1 MEGWPALLFPKIRS
15 FSHHLG
21 EQSIQARL
29 KLAFLVVL
37 ALGFW
42 VFTFL
47 VFRKVLVYFHSVELF
62 GDLLN
67 YRLLSMMLLTFFSI
81 LLFSNLIS
89 SLSTFFLSE
98 DLNLI
103 LSRPVP
109 LDDLYYARFTET
121 LVYSSW
127 MVLLFALPVFLAYG
141 WVYGAPWKYYAVL
154 LGGLGP
160 FLLIPAALGVLL
172 AMVLVNIF
180 PARRTKDIL
189 FLLTLFLVVGIYFLF
204 RFLQPERLVN
214 PDSFA
219 SLVEYMTALN
229 APSWPFSPS
238 FWFAESMIPFL
249 QSAPTQA
256 WFYLACLWSTAGA
269 LVVIGSWGSRALFI
283 SGWTK
288 SQEAR
293 KVYLVRLP
301 LFNRLL
307 QGLSHF
313 LRPFPR
319 ALVIKDWKTFFRDT
333 SQWSQLILLMA
344 LVVVYL
350 YNFSVLPLDRTPMP
364 SFFLQNLVSFL
375 NLGLAGFVLSAVAG
389 RFVFPAVSQEGFS
402 FWIIRSSPVDLRTF
416 LWSKF
421 WTGLVPLLL
430 LAEALIFL
438 SNWLLKATPFLMILS
453 AVTIFFMT
461 FGIVGLAVGL
471 GAIYPRFRLENAA
484 RMAWGFGGAIFMI
497 LSMIFI
503 GVLVALE
510 AWPVYILFMAGFQ
523 DRSLSVF
530 QWIGVWGSFSGIAV
544 LIGTATLLPMK
555 VGLRNL
561 QEMDF

>member
-1 MEGWPALLFPKIRS
+1 MKGWPALLSPKIRA
-15 FSHHLG
+15 FSHHLRK
-21 EQSIQARL
+21 QAMPARL
-29 KLAFLVVL
+29 RLIFLVAL
-37 ALGFW
+37 GLGFW

-47 VFRKVLVYFHSVELF
+47 VFQKVLVYFRSVELF

-98 DLNLI
+98 DLSLI
-103 LSRPVP
+103 LSRPVS
-109 LDDLYYARFTET
+109 LDDLYHARLTET
-121 LVYSSW
+121 LAYSSW
-127 MVLLFALPVFLAYG
+127 MVLLFVLPVFLAYG
-141 WVYGAPWKYYAVL
+141 WVYEASWKYYAVF
-154 LGGLGP
+154 LGALGP
-160 FLLIPAALGVLL
+160 FLLIPATLGVFL

-189 FLLTLFLVVGIYFLF
+189 FLLTLFFVIGIYFLL

-219 SLVEYMTALN
+219 SLVEYVSALN

-238 FWFAESMIPFL
+238 YWFAESMIPFL
-249 QSAPTQA
+249 QPAPTQA
-256 WFYLACLWSTAGA
+256 GFYLACLWSTAGA
-269 LVVIGSWGSRALFI
+269 LVVMGSWASRALFV

-288 SQEAR
+288 SQEGR
-293 KVYLVRLP
+293 RVYLVRLP

-307 QGLSHF
+307 QGLSRF
-313 LRPFPR
+313 LRPSPR

-333 SQWSQLILLMA
+333 SQWSQLILLLA

-350 YNFSVLPLDRTPMP
+350 YNFSVLPLDQTPMP

-389 RFVFPAVSQEGFS
+389 RFIFPAVSQEGFS
-402 FWIIRSSPVDLRTF
+402 FWIIRSSPVSLRTF

-430 LAEALIFL
+430 LAEVLIFL
-438 SNWLLKATPFLMILS
+438 SNWLLKATPFLMILC
-453 AVTIFFMT
+453 ALTIFFMT

-471 GAIYPRFRLENAA
+471 GAIYPRFKLENAA

-503 GVLVALE
+503 GGLVALE
-510 AWPVYILFMAGFQ
+510 AWPVYTLFMAGLQ
-523 DRSLSVF
+523 HRSLSWV
-530 QWIGVWGSFSGIAV
+530 QWVGVCGAFSGIAL
-544 LIGTATLLPMK
+544 LIGTATLLPIK
-555 VGLRNL
+555 LGLRNL

>member
-1 MEGWPALLFPKIRS
+1 MEGWPALLLPKIRS
-15 FSHHLG
+15 FTHYFR
-21 EQSIQARL
+21 EQSLRARL
-29 KLAFLVVL
+29 KLIFLVAL
-37 ALGFW
+37 AFGFW
-42 VFTFL
+42 LFTFL
-47 VFRKVLVYFHSVELF
+47 VFQKVLVYFHSVELF

-67 YRLLSMMLLTFFSI
+67 CRLLSMLLLTFFSI

-103 LSRPVP
+103 LSRPVS
-109 LDDLYYARFTET
+109 LDDLYYARLTET
-121 LVYSSW
+121 LGYSSW

-141 WVYGAPWKYYAVL
+141 WVYGVSWEYYAVFVVAL
-154 LGGLGP
+154 AP
-160 FLLIPAALGVLL
+160 FLLIPSALGTLL

-180 PARRTKDIL
+180 PARRTKDVL
-189 FLLTLFLVVGIYFLF
+189 FLLTLFLVIGVYFLL

-219 SLVEYMTALN
+219 SLVEYITALN

-249 QSAPTQA
+249 QSAPGQV

-269 LVVIGSWGSRALFI
+269 LVVMGSWISRVLFM

-293 KVYLVRLP
+293 RVYLVHLP
-301 LFNRLL
+301 FFNWLL
-307 QGLSHF
+307 QESGRF
-313 LRPFPR
+313 LRPSLR

-333 SQWSQLILLMA
+333 SQWSQLILLSA

-350 YNFSVLPLDRTPMP
+350 YNFSVLPFDQTPMP

-402 FWIIRSSPVDLRTF
+402 FWIIRSSPISLRAF

-438 SNWLLKATPFLMILS
+438 SNWLLQATPFLTMLC

-471 GAIYPRFRLENAA
+471 GATYPRFRLENPA

-503 GVLVALE
+503 GGLVALE
-510 AWPVYILFMAGFQ
+510 AWPVYTLFMAGFQ
-523 DRSLSVF
+523 HRSLSVI
-530 QWIGVWGSFSGIAV
+530 QWIGVCGSFSGTSV
-544 LIGTATLLPMK
+544 LIGMAIFLPMK
-555 VGLRNL
+555 LGLRNL
-561 QEMDF
+561 QELDF

>member
-1 MEGWPALLFPKIRS
+1 MNGWPALLFPKIRS
-15 FSHHLG
+15 FRHHLG
-21 EQSIQARL
+21 EQTIGKRL
-29 KLAFLVVL
+29 KLIVLVAL

-42 VFTFL
+42 IFTFL
-47 VFRKVLVYFHSVELF
+47 VFRKVLVYFRSVELF

-103 LSRPVP
+103 LSRPVS
-109 LDDLYYARFTET
+109 LDDIYYARLTET

-141 WVYGAPWKYYAVL
+141 WVYGASWKYYAVF
-154 LGGLGP
+154 LGALMP
-160 FLLIPAALGVLL
+160 FLLIPSTLGVLL

-189 FLLTLFLVVGIYFLF
+189 FLLTLFLVIGVYFLL

-219 SLVEYMTALN
+219 NLAEYITALN
-229 APSWPFSPS
+229 APSWPYSPS
-238 FWFAESMIPFL
+238 FWYAESMIPFL
-249 QSAPTQA
+249 QLAPTQA
-256 WFYLACLWSTAGA
+256 GFYLACLWSTAGA
-269 LVVIGSWGSRALFI
+269 LAVMGSWASRALFL

-307 QGLSHF
+307 QGVSRF
-313 LRPFPR
+313 LRPSPR
-319 ALVIKDWKTFFRDT
+319 ALFIKDGKTFFRDT
-333 SQWSQLILLMA
+333 SQWSQLFLLLA

-350 YNFSVLPLDRTPMP
+350 YNFSVLPLDQTPMP

-375 NLGLAGFVLSAVAG
+375 NLGLAGFILSAVAG
-389 RFVFPAVSQEGFS
+389 RFIFPAVSQEGFS
-402 FWIIRSSPVDLRTF
+402 FWIILSSPVSLRTF

-421 WTGLVPLLL
+421 WTGLIPLLL

-438 SNWLLKATPFLMILS
+438 SNWLLKATPFLTILS
-453 AVTIFFMT
+453 ALTIFFMT

-471 GAIYPRFRLENAA
+471 GAIYPRFKLENAA

-503 GVLVALE
+503 GGLVALE

-523 DRSLSVF
+523 TRSLSWLE
-530 QWIGVWGSFSGIAV
+530 WIGFGGSFSGIAL

-555 VGLRNL
+555 LGLKNL

>member
-1 MEGWPALLFPKIRS
+1 MKGWPALLFPKIRS
-15 FSHHLG
+15 FRHYLG
-21 EQSIQARL
+21 KQSIGKRL
-29 KLAFLVVL
+29 KLIILVAL
-37 ALGFW
+37 AVGFW
-42 VFTFL
+42 LFTFL
-47 VFRKVLVYFHSVELF
+47 VFQKVLIYFRSVELF

-89 SLSTFFLSE
+89 ALSTFFLSE

-103 LSRPVP
+103 MSRPVP
-109 LDDLYYARFTET
+109 LDDIYYARLIET

-141 WVYGAPWKYYAVL
+141 RVYGASWKYYAVF
-154 LGGLGP
+154 LGALMP
-160 FLLIPAALGVLL
+160 FLLIPSTLGVLL
-172 AMVLVNIF
+172 AMVLVNLF

-189 FLLTLFLVVGIYFLF
+189 FLLTLFLVIGIYFLL

-219 SLVEYMTALN
+219 SLVDYITALS

-238 FWFAESMIPFL
+238 FWFAESMVPFL
-249 QSAPTQA
+249 QPAPTQA
-256 WFYLACLWSTAGA
+256 GFYLACLWSTATA
-269 LVVIGSWGSRALFI
+269 LVVIGSWVSRALFV

-293 KVYLVRLP
+293 RVYLVRLP
-301 LFNRLL
+301 LFNRLV
-307 QGLSHF
+307 QGLCRL
-313 LRPFPR
+313 LRPSPR

-350 YNFSVLPLDRTPMP
+350 YNFSVLPLDQTPMP

-375 NLGLAGFVLSAVAG
+375 NLGLAGFILSAVAG
-389 RFVFPAVSQEGFS
+389 RFIFPAVSQEGFS
-402 FWIIRSSPVDLRTF
+402 FWIIRSSPVPLPTF

-421 WTGLVPLLL
+421 WTGLIPLLL
-430 LAEALIFL
+430 LAEVLIFL

-453 AVTIFFMT
+453 ALTIFFMT

-484 RMAWGFGGAIFMI
+484 RMAWGFGGAVFMI
-497 LSMIFI
+497 LSMVFI
-503 GVLVALE
+503 AVLVALE
-510 AWPVYILFMAGFQ
+510 AWPVYTLFMAEF
-523 DRSLSVF
+523 RHCSLSWI
-530 QWIGVWGSFSGIAV
+530 QWVGVCWAFSGVAF
-544 LIGTATLLPMK
+544 LIGTAILLPMK
-555 VGLRNL
+555 LGLKNL
-561 QEMDF
+561 REMDF

>member
-21 EQSIQARL
+21 EQSIRARL
-29 KLAFLVVL
+29 KLTFLVVL

-42 VFTFL
+42 LFTFL
-47 VFRKVLVYFHSVELF
+47 VFQKVLVYFHSVELF

-109 LDDLYYARFTET
+109 LDDIYYARLTET

-141 WVYGAPWKYYAVL
+141 WVYGASWKYYAVFV
-154 LGGLGP
+154 GGLGP
-160 FLLIPAALGVLL
+160 FLLIPSALGVLL
-172 AMVLVNIF
+172 AMFLVNIF

-189 FLLTLFLVVGIYFLF
+189 FLLTIFLLIGIYFLF

-249 QSAPTQA
+249 QPAPVQA

-269 LVVIGSWGSRALFI
+269 LVVMGSWVSRALFI

-293 KVYLVRLP
+293 RVYLVRLP

-307 QGLSHF
+307 QGLSRF

-319 ALVIKDWKTFFRDT
+319 ALVLKDWKTFFRDT

-389 RFVFPAVSQEGFS
+389 RFIFPAVSQEGFS
-402 FWIIRSSPVDLRTF
+402 FWIIRSSPVPLRTF

-523 DRSLSVF
+523 QSSLSVF
-530 QWIGVWGSFSGIAV
+530 QWIGVCGAFSGIAG

>member
-1 MEGWPALLFPKIRS
+1 MEGWPALLFPKILS
-15 FSHHLG
+15 LSHHLG
-21 EQSIQARL
+21 EQSIRARL
-29 KLAFLVVL
+29 KLTFLVVL

-42 VFTFL
+42 LFTFL
-47 VFRKVLVYFHSVELF
+47 VFQKVLVYFHSVELF

-67 YRLLSMMLLTFFSI
+67 SRLLSMMLLTFFSI

-109 LDDLYYARFTET
+109 LDDIYYARLTET

-127 MVLLFALPVFLAYG
+127 MVVLFALPVFLAYG
-141 WVYGAPWKYYAVL
+141 WVYGASWKYYAVFV
-154 LGGLGP
+154 GGLGP
-160 FLLIPAALGVLL
+160 FLLIPSALGVLL
-172 AMVLVNIF
+172 AMFLVNIF

-189 FLLTLFLVVGIYFLF
+189 FLLTIFLLIGIYFLF

-249 QSAPTQA
+249 QPAPVQA

-269 LVVIGSWGSRALFI
+269 LVVMGSWVSRALFI

-293 KVYLVRLP
+293 RVYLVRLP

-307 QGLSHF
+307 QGLSRF

-319 ALVIKDWKTFFRDT
+319 ALVLKDWKTFFRDT

-389 RFVFPAVSQEGFS
+389 RFIFPAVSQEGFS
-402 FWIIRSSPVDLRTF
+402 FWIIRSCPVPLRTF

-421 WTGLVPLLL
+421 WTGLVPLLF

-523 DRSLSVF
+523 QSSLSVF
-530 QWIGVWGSFSGIAV
+530 QWIGVCGAFSGIAG

>member
-21 EQSIQARL
+21 EQSIRARL
-29 KLAFLVVL
+29 KLTFLVVL

-42 VFTFL
+42 LFTFL
-47 VFRKVLVYFHSVELF
+47 VFQKVLVYFHSVELF

-109 LDDLYYARFTET
+109 LDDIYYARLTET

-141 WVYGAPWKYYAVL
+141 WVYGVPWNYYAVF

-160 FLLIPAALGVLL
+160 FLLIPSALGVLL

-269 LVVIGSWGSRALFI
+269 LVVIGSWVSRALFI

-293 KVYLVRLP
+293 RVYLVRLP

-333 SQWSQLILLMA
+333 SQWSQLILLTA

-389 RFVFPAVSQEGFS
+389 RFIFPAVSQEGFS
-402 FWIIRSSPVDLRTF
+402 FWIIRSSPVPLQTF

-421 WTGLVPLLL
+421 WTSLVPLLL

-555 VGLRNL
+555 VGLKNL

>member
-1 MEGWPALLFPKIRS
+1 MKGWLALLSPKIRS
-15 FSHHLG
+15 FRHHIG
-21 EQSIQARL
+21 TYSTRSRL
-29 KLAFLVVL
+29 RLIFLVVL
-37 ALGFW
+37 GLGFW
-42 VFTFL
+42 VFTFF
-47 VFRKVLVYFHSVELF
+47 VFQKVLAYFRSVELF

-103 LSRPVP
+103 LSRPVS
-109 LDDLYYARFTET
+109 LDDLYYARLTET

-127 MVLLFALPVFLAYG
+127 MVLLFVLPVFLAYG
-141 WVYGAPWKYYAVL
+141 WVYGTSWKYYAVL
-154 LGGLGP
+154 LGALMP
-160 FLLIPAALGVLL
+160 FLLIPSTLGVLL
-172 AMVLVNIF
+172 AMALVNVF

-189 FLLTLFLVVGIYFLF
+189 FLLTIFLVIGIYFLL

-219 SLVEYMTALN
+219 SLVEYVTALS

-238 FWFAESMIPFL
+238 FWFAEAMIPFL
-249 QSAPTQA
+249 QPAPAQA
-256 WFYLACLWSTAGA
+256 GFYLACLWSTAGA
-269 LVVIGSWGSRALFI
+269 LVVMGSWASRVLLVP
-283 SGWTK
+283 GWTK

-293 KVYLVRLP
+293 RVYLVRIP
-301 LFNRLL
+301 LFNRLVQRL
-307 QGLSHF
+307 GRF
-313 LRPFPR
+313 LHPLPR
-319 ALVIKDWKTFFRDT
+319 ALVIKDWKIFFRDT

-350 YNFSVLPLDRTPMP
+350 YNFSVLPLDQTPMP
-364 SFFLQNLVSFL
+364 SFFLQNLISFL

-389 RFVFPAVSQEGFS
+389 RFIFPAVSQEGFS
-402 FWIIRSSPVDLRTF
+402 FWIIRSSPVSLRTF

-430 LAEALIFL
+430 LAEVLIFL
-438 SNWLLKATPFLMILS
+438 SNWLLKATPFLMVLS
-453 AVTIFFMT
+453 ALTIFFMT

-471 GAIYPRFRLENAA
+471 GALYPRFRIENAA

-497 LSMIFI
+497 LSMVFI
-503 GVLVALE
+503 GVLVVLE
-510 AWPVYILFMAGFQ
+510 AWPVYILFMAGF
-523 DRSLSVF
+523 RHHVLSLL
-530 QWIGVWGSFSGIAV
+530 QWMAVCGSFAGGV
-544 LIGTATLLPMK
+544 LVIGTATLLPMK
-555 VGLRNL
+555 LGLKNL